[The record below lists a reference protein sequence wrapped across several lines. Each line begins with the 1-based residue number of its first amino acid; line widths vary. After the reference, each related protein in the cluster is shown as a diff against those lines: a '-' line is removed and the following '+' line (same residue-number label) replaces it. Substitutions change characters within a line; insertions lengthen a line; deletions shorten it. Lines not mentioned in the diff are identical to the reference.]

1 MGPPIRH
8 KLTAFVFILK
18 ENKNK
23 KPTNAVQNPI
33 FQGQPYRPSLGVNP
47 CLRPESSPHC
57 APLPSPASRRAA
69 GSTSLEAQI
78 QGQGRG
84 GKTGRQLLSSL
95 SPGLQPWLQVPT
107 LALINPFLATL
118 LGGEAD
124 LGNSLHTPLCPG
136 ACSGLSSL
144 RLGAPSLPPWWERVV
159 KSPGLNT
166 LMKAEDGVGGG
177 GFSSNKLL
185 AFLFF
190 SVRGGGGG
198 AGRGLQGP
206 SLPLLV
212 NLILYEAVLA

>member
-1 MGPPIRH
+1 MR
-8 KLTAFVFILK
+8 
-18 ENKNK
+18 
-23 KPTNAVQNPI
+23 
-33 FQGQPYRPSLGVNP
+33 FQGGTSNQTQTHSFCFYFKGKQKQKTNKPSAKPHFPVSAIPPSPRGQPSLQP
-47 CLRPESSPHC
+47 DSSPHC

-185 AFLFF
+185 AFFVF
-190 SVRGGGGG
+190 
-198 AGRGLQGP
+198 
-206 SLPLLV
+206 
-212 NLILYEAVLA
+212 